1 MPRVPFYSGP
11 IGSAVLPQSFAPRDT
26 GIFAQGS
33 DVGAS
38 TGRLLSSI
46 FNPNGNPQRQLARK
60 YRAEADAEEYKL
72 TQTKAGDAARS
83 KLGAVFGEMDYREGR
98 TPGGAPAMPRVVE
111 EVPFEADAR
120 AFPTAAET
128 GANRVSA
135 IASAATAGLAGG
147 ADEKEVLAMMRAQA
161 LASGDDNFVTR
172 VNAAMAGTYLG
183 DNESPSL
190 AAQIEKREDEQTQE
204 RTLATEKERTRI
216 YGFDLESA
224 DRRRG
229 QDIDSADSRYATGV
243 QAGTARRG
251 QDITDARARRGQEI
265 DSYYEAYDRNYPVEA
280 REETRLGADG
290 KSKTVVKG
298 SRRVNPRAPAVP
310 RPAAAGAPA
319 PARQKTG
326 DPLVDKYL

>member
-26 GIFAQGS
+26 GIFAQGGES
-33 DVGAS
+33 VGAS

-72 TQTKAGDAARS
+72 TQAKAGDAARS
-83 KLGAVFGEMDYREGR
+83 KLGAVFGEMDYRDGR
-98 TPGGAPAMPRVVE
+98 APGGTPLPDMPRVVE

-128 GANRVSA
+128 GANRASA

-147 ADEKEVLAMMRAQA
+147 ADKDQVLAMMRAQA

-190 AAQIEKREDEQTQE
+190 RAQIEKREDEQVE
-204 RTLATEKERTRI
+204 ARVKLAEESRVKV
-216 YGFDLESA
+216 YGFDTDAAVKTANNIRDNATSRANNAGDNATILQGYGIT
-224 DRRRG
+224 DRRERRA
-229 QDIDSADSRYATGV
+229 QDIDN
-243 QAGTARRG
+243 
-251 QDITDARARRGQEI
+251 
-265 DSYYEAYDRNYPVEA
+265 YYKAYDRNYPLVNTGGSATTTEK
-280 REETRLGADG
+280 DG
-290 KSKTVVKG
+290 VTTKTVTPG
-298 SRRVNPRAPAVP
+298 TPQRRRVT
-310 RPAAAGAPA
+310 RPAAA
-319 PARQKTG
+319 
-326 DPLVDKYL
+326 DPLGIR

>member
-26 GIFAQGS
+26 GIFAQGGES
-33 DVGAS
+33 VGAS
-38 TGRLLSSI
+38 TGRLFSSI
-46 FNPNGNPQRQLARK
+46 FNPNGNPERQRARLYK
-60 YRAEADAEEYKL
+60 AQADSEEYKL
-72 TQTKAGDAARS
+72 GQTKAGDTARS

-98 TPGGAPAMPRVVE
+98 APGATPLPDMPRVVE

-120 AFPTAAET
+120 AYPTAAET
-128 GANRVSA
+128 GANRASA

-147 ADEKEVLAMMRAQA
+147 ADKDQVLAMMRAQA

-183 DNESPSL
+183 DNQSPSL
-190 AAQIEKREDEQTQE
+190 RAQIEKREDEQVE
-204 RTLATEKERTRI
+204 ARVKLGEESRLKI
-216 YGFDLESA
+216 YGLDVESA

-251 QDITDARARRGQEI
+251 QDI
-265 DSYYEAYDRNYPVEA
+265 SNA
-280 REETRLGADG
+280 REIRADNLEHGRWQYEFNNPTQTTTQTTLGADG
-290 KSKTVVKG
+290 RSKTEVKTDH
-298 SRRVNPRAPAVP
+298 RPARTPGAAP
-310 RPAAAGAPA
+310 RPAAARPPA
-319 PARQKTG
+319 NKP
-326 DPLVDKYL
+326 DPLGIR